1 MPKTRTEFAIFA
13 QLLKDKI
20 LNSKYVKRHSY

>member
-1 MPKTRTEFAIFA
+1 MLYNNCRIMPKTRTEFAIFA

-20 LNSKYVKRHSY
+20 LN